1 MVHDARVLV
10 TGASGFLGRHIV
22 CYFTGIGIDV
32 IAGVRRP
39 DASEVPAVRLDL
51 ADVASIESAIAAT
64 RVTHIINCAAYGVEQ
79 SLQNY
84 SDAFSVNV
92 KGCFDLMKAAARA
105 GASRFVQVGSCSEYA
120 NSDRPI
126 PETAPPQPQ
135 NLYAVCKAV
144 ASTMVLDLGPA
155 LGLDVVVVRP
165 FSMWGP
171 GEHAYRLFPQILA
184 ACRARRPLALTTCE
198 IIRDYSFVAD
208 TAAWIGRVALSA
220 DVAPG
225 TIINIGSGKAV
236 LLREFALSVAAYLGG
251 VSLLEFGARPERPN
265 EPRSWIADVTR
276 LEHLIGPLRHTRFE
290 DGLEQMLK
298 SSVV

>member
-1 MVHDARVLV
+1 MAHDARVLV

-22 CYFTGIGIDV
+22 YYFTGIGIDV

-51 ADVASIESAIAAT
+51 ADVGSIESAIAAT
-64 RVTHIINCAAYGVEQ
+64 RATHIINCAAYGVEQ

-92 KGCFDLMKAAARA
+92 KGCSDLMKAAARA

-126 PETAPPQPQ
+126 PETTPPQPQ

-171 GEHAYRLFPQILA
+171 GEHAYRLLPQILA
-184 ACRARRPLALTTCE
+184 ACRASRPLALTTCE

-236 LLREFALSVAAYLGG
+236 LLREFALSAAAYLGG
-251 VSLLEFGARPERPN
+251 VSLLKFGTRPERPN

-276 LEHLIGPLRHTRFE
+276 LERLIGPLRHTRFE

-298 SSVV
+298 ASVV